1 MAQIEFTK
9 TSGIKSISGKVGNLI
24 FYTRGGKQYVK
35 SAVRLGENGLCLDNG
50 SIMPRKR
57 LDNGR

>member
-1 MAQIEFTK
+1 MARIEFTK

-35 SAVRLGENGLCLDNG
+35 SAVRLDENGLSLVNG

-57 LDNGR
+57 QVNDR